1 MSKSLKRFASSIRH
15 AWRGLSYVWKHELNF
30 KLQVVIGLCAL
41 ILGFVLEIRRLE
53 MLVIV
58 LLIFSILAL
67 EVLNSALE
75 RFIDVFK
82 PRMHKHVGLVKDVM
96 AGVVLLVS
104 LGALIVGL
112 LIYGP
117 PIIELLKSA

>member
-1 MSKSLKRFASSIRH
+1 MSKRIHRFIQSVAH
-15 AWRGLSYVWKHELNF
+15 AWRGISYVWKHELNF
-30 KLQVVIGLCAL
+30 KLQVLLGIVAL
-41 ILGFVLEIRRLE
+41 LLGFVLKIRRLE

-104 LGALIVGL
+104 FGALLVGL

-117 PIIELLKSA
+117 PIIELISSA